1 MTPQLALA
9 ALTLAAWVAIAITAI
24 YSHHKI
30 PRLEQVAPPSPDD
43 PPLPRLS
50 IIVTAHN
57 EERSMEP
64 ALRSLLDLRYP
75 DYEVIFVNDR
85 SSDRTAEIA
94 ERLSAGDPR
103 LKVLHIDELPPGWFG
118 KPHAAQRGADAAN
131 GEVLLFTD
139 ADVIFYP
146 DARGVRRASPRPGTT

>member
-1 MTPQLALA
+1 MTLPLALA
-9 ALTLAAWVAIAITAI
+9 ALTLAVWVALATTAI
-24 YSHHKI
+24 LGHYKI
-30 PRLEQVAPPSPDD
+30 PRLDQVAPPHPDD

-85 SSDRTAEIA
+85 STDRTGEIA
-94 ERLSAGDPR
+94 ERLAPSRSCVPTPT
-103 LKVLHIDELPPGWFG
+103 VLSEGTSVSRSGPTRISGW
-118 KPHAAQRGADAAN
+118 
-131 GEVLLFTD
+131 
-139 ADVIFYP
+139 
-146 DARGVRRASPRPGTT
+146 ARP